1 MTSAQKKNQERFK
14 RVVKRAAAIRR
25 ANPRLSQGEAVKK
38 AWGELKRGKVSGS
51 AKPAAKKKTARR
63 KKAISHKDT
72 KSHNV
77 KISVVSGVKVRTQ
90 GGALLNVFMKRTLRK
105 AGFSVPSEIS
115 TNDLKRL
122 YKTITGRKPPALSR
136 INRLLKKHG
145 YQSAEKV
152 FADLK

>member
-1 MTSAQKKNQERFK
+1 MTSAQKANRERFK
-14 RVVKRAAAIRR
+14 KVVKRAGAIRK
-25 ANPRLSQGEAVKK
+25 ANPRLTQGEAVKR
-38 AWGELKRGKVSGS
+38 AWAEAKRGKVSGS
-51 AKPAAKKKTARR
+51 VKPAKKKTARR
-63 KKAISHKDT
+63 KAARVHKDT

-77 KISVVSGVKVRTQ
+77 NIRVISGVRVRTQ
-90 GGALLNVFMKRTLRK
+90 AGAILNVYMKRTLRK
-105 AGFSVPSEIS
+105 AGFSVPSEIA

-122 YKTITGRKPPALSR
+122 YKTVIGRTPPAISK